1 MMKNSLLLLTCFLLS
16 EISEAQESYAKYIR
30 KYQKEYVKQ
39 HEVVANKKDKK
50 YFRFF
55 PVDARYKVSAKFTA
69 LNDSVGFMIPTS
81 SKKAK
86 KFLRY
91 GILDFNIEG
100 KTFQLNVYR
109 NVALMEDSVYKNHL
123 FLPFTDLT
131 SGEES
136 YGGGRYIDLE
146 TTNIINNQVVV
157 DFNKAYNPYC
167 TYSDGYNCPIPPREN
182 DLPIAIKAGEKNF
195 AKPVH

>member
-1 MMKNSLLLLTCFLLS
+1 MKNIFLLIVILMS
-16 EISEAQESYAKYIR
+16 FQILIAQQSYTGYIR
-30 KYQKEYVKQ
+30 KYQKAYVKQ
-39 HEVVANKKDKK
+39 HEVVDTKKDKK

-55 PVDARYKVSAKFTA
+55 PPDAKYKVVARFSPLQDT
-69 LNDSVGFMIPTS
+69 VGFMIPTS

-91 GILDFNIEG
+91 GIVNFEIEG
-100 KTFQLNVYR
+100 KPYQLHVYR
-109 NVALMEDSVYKNHL
+109 NVALMSDSVYKNHL
-123 FLPFTDLT
+123 FLPFTDAT

-146 TTNIINNQVVV
+146 ITDIIGHKITV

-182 DLPIAIKAGEKNF
+182 DLPVAIKAGEMNF
-195 AKPVH
+195 AKSH

>member
-1 MMKNSLLLLTCFLLS
+1 MNKLLLLLVFNLAVFTAHAQLS
-16 EISEAQESYAKYIR
+16 YKKYISR
-30 KYQKEYVKQ
+30 YQKEYVKA
-39 HEVVANKKDKK
+39 HEVVNTKKDKK

-55 PVDARYKVSAKFTA
+55 PADVKYKVSANFIA
-69 LNDSVGFMIPTS
+69 LEDTVGFMMPTS
-81 SKKAK
+81 SKKMK

-91 GILDFNIEG
+91 GIVNFDIDG
-100 KTFQLNVYR
+100 KPYQLHVYR
-109 NVALMEDSVYKNHL
+109 NVALMSDPVYKNHL

-146 TTNIINNQVVV
+146 TTDIINHQLVI

-167 TYSDGYNCPIPPREN
+167 TYSDGYNCPVPPREN
-182 DLPIAIKAGEKNF
+182 DLPVAIRAGEKAF
-195 AKPVH
+195 AKPAAH